1 MTVEPESDGSTA
13 VGTGR
18 ATRTVSWL
26 LFAMLFVTFAYFF
39 HAEAGWNVNS
49 RICLTYA
56 LVEKRTFAIDDYQK
70 IESLKTEDLAFF
82 DGHYYSDK
90 IIGTSLLGAIPMT
103 ALHGV
108 ARAVGHDFSWN
119 VKRYVV
125 TTFSVSLMGA
135 LAGVALYRLLLCF
148 GASAAG
154 AFFLVL
160 AFVFGTQVFSVSTVF
175 LSYAPALCFE
185 ILSYAMLVKHR
196 ETFDRRRLFIAGLA
210 LGAALLCEYTV
221 GIVAIG
227 LSVYAMFHLKQ
238 KRSIVWYWL
247 GAAVPLLPF
256 LGYTMACFGRPTI
269 PYQYSV
275 NPEFKE
281 GMSQGFQGI
290 VGFNPAVLYY
300 ITIHRYRGLFYH
312 SPFLAL
318 AAWGWIAIWRAKTGT
333 GSVFPVALQKQA
345 TGKSVPVPVFDAM
358 LSISMIAAY
367 LVFNASYYMW
377 WGGWSNGPR
386 HLIPALP
393 FLVMPLV
400 WVWRGS
406 RTGPTGPTGR
416 TGRTI
421 LIALF
426 AVSFFFNTIPALV
439 DAQIRQGYQ
448 AVELYHPRL
457 SYNYRDPLW
466 ELGIKEFWRGHLAAN
481 AGQFLGLRGLWS
493 LAPLGVVWVLAGAVA
508 VRATNCRHRTSTV
521 SNPQM

>member
-1 MTVEPESDGSTA
+1 MTVEPESNGSTA
-13 VGTGR
+13 EGTGR
-18 ATRTVSWL
+18 ATRTLSWL
-26 LFAMLFVTFAYFF
+26 LFAVLFVTFAYFF

-56 LVEKRTFAIDDYQK
+56 LVEKRAFAIDNYQR
-70 IESLKTEDLAFF
+70 IEALKTEDLAFF

-90 IIGTSLLGAIPMT
+90 IIGTSLLGAAPMT
-103 ALHGV
+103 VLHLIS
-108 ARAVGHDFSWN
+108 RAIGRDFSWN

-125 TTFSVSLMGA
+125 TTFSVSLLGA
-135 LAGVALYRLLLCF
+135 LAGVVLYRLLLFF

-185 ILSYAMLVKHR
+185 ILSYAVLAKHR
-196 ETFDRRRLFIAGLA
+196 EGLDSRRLFIAGLA

-221 GIVAIG
+221 GIVAVG

-256 LGYTMACFGRPTI
+256 LGYTMASFGRPTI

-318 AAWGWIAIWRAKTGT
+318 AVWGWIAMWRDPNRR
-333 GSVFPVALQKQA
+333 S
-345 TGKSVPVPVFDAM
+345 DAM
-358 LSISMIAAY
+358 LSISMTAAY

-377 WGGWSNGPR
+377 WGGWTNGPR

-393 FLVMPLV
+393 FLVGPLT
-400 WVWRGS
+400 WVWGGS
-406 RTGPTGPTGR
+406 RTGQTGQTGR
-416 TGRTI
+416 TGRTV
-421 LIALF
+421 LIVLF

-466 ELGIKEFWRGHLAAN
+466 ELGIKEFWRGRIAAN
-481 AGQFLGLRGLWS
+481 AGQCFGLRGLWS
-493 LAPLGVVWVLAGAVA
+493 LAPLVLVWALAGT
-508 VRATNCRHRTSTV
+508 ATFRLANRRRRTSTV